1 MKLSISLDLILQL
14 RWAMAIALGPTLRA
28 IWHKPSLLF
37 HSREISR
44 LFMSHIWSSGL
55 GDGIDENARDVK
67 GPLITPNAYGVVLD
81 IGAGHGHTA
90 NYLDI
95 NRVTK
100 YVALE
105 PNTHMHEEIRKIANK
120 AGWTEEAGT
129 LLILPYGAENTSV
142 ISSALGGPLS
152 VDTVVCVLSL
162 CTVPSPEETINRMSN
177 ELLKPGG
184 VFLLY
189 EHVLSPCADVAW
201 WQWFWS
207 PIWSK
212 AFDGCRLDRPT
223 YVWVRKATN
232 WEVDEVWTQEGE
244 PVEHLFWHQV
254 GKFVKAT

>member
-1 MKLSISLDLILQL
+1 M
-14 RWAMAIALGPTLRA
+14 
-28 IWHKPSLLF
+28 
-37 HSREISR
+37 
-44 LFMSHIWSSGL
+44 
-55 GDGIDENARDVK
+55 GDGIDENSRDVT
-67 GPLITPNAYGVVLD
+67 GPLITQNAYGMVLD

-120 AGWTEEAGT
+120 AGN
-129 LLILPYGAENTSV
+129 LIRTR
-142 ISSALGGPLS
+142 GPLS

-162 CTVPSPEETINRMSN
+162 CTVPSPEETINRISN
-177 ELLKPGG
+177 ELLNPGG

-232 WEVDEVWTQEGE
+232 WEVDKVWTQEGE
-244 PVEHLFWHQV
+244 PEEHLFWHQI
-254 GKFVKAT
+254 GKFVKATQVILLGEFCIDFFNNYECTIIPGIIAINDFQLYS